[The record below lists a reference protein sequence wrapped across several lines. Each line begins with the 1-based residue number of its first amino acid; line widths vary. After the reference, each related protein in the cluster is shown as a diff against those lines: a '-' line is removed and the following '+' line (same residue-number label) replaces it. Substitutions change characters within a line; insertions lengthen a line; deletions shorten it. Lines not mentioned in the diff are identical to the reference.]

1 MNGFYFF
8 SFLSLRMTNSASYNP
23 DSGIAFAS
31 VTWST
36 WMSVAASRSAME
48 RGIFSIRLQVP
59 QGRCIMLSSGESNW
73 EKYSASIMIGKTF
86 WTVCRFWFPRRV
98 SIVLLGQCSTTTSI
112 CCWGPAQLPFP
123 FSWAAFLLGT
133 LVGSIGKRHDLT
145 GGVLLRS
152 IGGWT
157 GLKNF
162 RKAGIRVKGEER
174 ILRKSDFV
182 ETVLAS
188 AKEAL
193 EEKYLF

>member
-1 MNGFYFF
+1 
-8 SFLSLRMTNSASYNP
+8 
-23 DSGIAFAS
+23 
-31 VTWST
+31 
-36 WMSVAASRSAME
+36 
-48 RGIFSIRLQVP
+48 
-59 QGRCIMLSSGESNW
+59 
-73 EKYSASIMIGKTF
+73 
-86 WTVCRFWFPRRV
+86 
-98 SIVLLGQCSTTTSI
+98 
-112 CCWGPAQLPFP
+112 
-123 FSWAAFLLGT
+123 
-133 LVGSIGKRHDLT
+133 VGSIGKRHDLT